1 MDGFS
6 IIAGHM
12 KGGKYCKFQSLQQID
27 AHLFYFIPPILM
39 HVKHTKILFHGI
51 ESNAGYISV
60 LIVVTTCFYRAGFI
74 YLYPY

>member
-1 MDGFS
+1 
-6 IIAGHM
+6 
-12 KGGKYCKFQSLQQID
+12 
-27 AHLFYFIPPILM
+27 M

-74 YLYPY
+74 YLYPYWKVNWNIFLKENEPLLEFQNIFSMHLVVFSAQT